1 MPEDTNK
8 VATPIETET
17 EQNSPVENSGVKP
30 SNEGGTV
37 NNTNELETLKEQ
49 LLAEQNKN
57 KMNQIRFENEKAMF
71 QKQLNEKIIENEK
84 IKQVEEQVSDE
95 AIFNDTTQKVK
106 EVVNTIS
113 EESEDLKFIRQQRIN
128 ARKMELL
135 NSGFSVKELEIL
147 VEKLGGEENLIQ
159 NAGVSVGNLLSIV
172 QSMRQTNTEQKPI
185 SEQSNVVG
193 LKNQAKSPSTEKVVS
208 VEEFQKNADSIAD
221 YLVDEIIKDSKV

>member
-159 NAGVSVGNLLSIV
+159 NTGVSVGNLLSIV

-208 VEEFQKNADSIAD
+208 VEEFQKNADSVAD